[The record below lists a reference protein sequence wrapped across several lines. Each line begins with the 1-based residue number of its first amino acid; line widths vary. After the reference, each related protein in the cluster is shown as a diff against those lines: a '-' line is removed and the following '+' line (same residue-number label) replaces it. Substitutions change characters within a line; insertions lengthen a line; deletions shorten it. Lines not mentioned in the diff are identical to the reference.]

1 MIKLDLPPKPRQ
13 LTDELQNRLTQ
24 EYKDTGK
31 AVWKIE
37 WLNHAVS
44 DMSYSKCC
52 FSEIR
57 LGEESKYME
66 IEHFY
71 PKKLYP
77 DIVMEW
83 GNLLPSCKKC
93 NGTKREHDTLNEP
106 ILNPFVDNP
115 KDYLYFKNYRYYSKN
130 KNEIGVRTIDVLG
143 LNDHEHFVSPRFKIG
158 NEIIEILQD
167 FKDNIQNLDVSKKQI
182 RFILRLKNLLEQGN
196 RKKEYAALV
205 STIILN
211 DESYSELEL
220 LLKLKGLWDNDF
232 EKIKEELIFC
242 ALLE

>member
-1 MIKLDLPPKPRQ
+1 MIKLELPPKPRQ
-13 LTDELQNRLTQ
+13 LTDELQSRLTQ

-71 PKKLYP
+71 PKKQYP
-77 DIVMEW
+77 DKVMEW

-93 NGTKREHDTLNEP
+93 NGTKREHDTLKEP

-115 KDYLYFKNYRYYSKN
+115 KDYLFFKNYRYYSKN
-130 KNEIGVRTIDVLG
+130 QNEIGYRTIEVLG
-143 LNDHEHFVSPRFKIG
+143 LNDRNHFINPRFKIG
-158 NEIIEILQD
+158 NEIIEVLQD
-167 FKDNIQNLDVSKKQI
+167 FKDNILNLEDTKKLN
-182 RFILRLKNLLEQGN
+182 RFISRFKNLLGQGN

-211 DESYSELEL
+211 DENYCGIEL
-220 LLKLKGLWDNDF
+220 LLKFKGLWDNEF
-232 EKIKEELIFC
+232 ENIKEELLFC